1 MITLHTD
8 YRANYVTMSLF
19 LHLGTL
25 SSEWGFLASLCV
37 VDEIH
42 AALVLSIVHSGLPEV
57 QI

>member
-1 MITLHTD
+1 
-8 YRANYVTMSLF
+8 MSLF
-19 LHLGTL
+19 LHLGIH

-42 AALVLSIVHSGLPEV
+42 AALVLSIVHSELPKV